1 MTERRGTGGAPPRP
15 RRIHLRAV
23 RTVGFYV
30 LLSLIGAL
38 FLGPFLILLASALK
52 PASQPVYSFPPQLI
66 PLPPVLD
73 WFVEAWHKISF
84 PRYLA
89 NSLLYELLTV
99 PAYLAISALAAYPL
113 ARIHFRGRAP
123 LFALIVSTMFL
134 PGEVMLV
141 PRFLVVSELGM
152 VDTFAGLVLPGLL
165 SAFGVF
171 LLKQAFEQIPR
182 ELFDAARV
190 DGCNEWQIF
199 WRVAVRQVTPTLA
212 TLAIFGFIGVWN
224 NFIWPLVVLKS
235 EDKFPIALGLAYL
248 QGIFGTD
255 VRSMAA
261 GTVIAVLPIII
272 FFLALQKH
280 FVDGMRGAVKG

>member
-1 MTERRGTGGAPPRP
+1 MRLAAKA
-15 RRIHLRAV
+15 LY
-23 RTVGFYV
+23 YV
-30 LLSLIGAL
+30 LLSAIGAL
-38 FLGPFLILLASALK
+38 FVVPFLILLASALK
-52 PASQPVYSFPPQLI
+52 PASQPVHSFPPQLI
-66 PLPPVLD
+66 PMPPVLD
-73 WFVEAWHKISF
+73 WFHEAWTQIAF

-99 PAYLAISALAAYPL
+99 PAYLAVSALAAYPL
-113 ARIHFRGRAP
+113 ARMRFRGRT
-123 LFALIVSTMFL
+123 LIFGLIVSTMFL

-152 VDTFAGLVLPGLL
+152 VDTYAGVVLPGLL

-171 LLKQAFEQIPR
+171 LLRQAFEQIPQ
-182 ELFDAARV
+182 ELFDAAKM

-199 WRVAVRQVTPTLA
+199 WRIAIRQVTPTLA
-212 TLAIFGFIGVWN
+212 TLAIFGFINVWN

-235 EDKFPIALGLAYL
+235 EDKYPIALGLAYL

-261 GTVIAVLPIII
+261 GTVIAVLPIVI
-272 FFLALQKH
+272 FFIAMQRH
-280 FVDGMRGAVKG
+280 FVEGMRGAVKG

>member
-1 MTERRGTGGAPPRP
+1 MSLARKTA
-15 RRIHLRAV
+15 
-23 RTVGFYV
+23 FYALLCAIGV
-30 LLSLIGAL
+30 L
-38 FLGPFLILLASALK
+38 FVMPFLILLASALK

-66 PLPPVLD
+66 PEPPVFD
-73 WFVEAWHKISF
+73 WFREAWTKISF

-89 NSLLYELLTV
+89 NSLIYELLTV
-99 PAYLAISALAAYPL
+99 PAYLVVSALAAYPL
-113 ARIHFRGRAP
+113 ARMRFPGRAP

-141 PRFLVVSELGM
+141 PRFLVVSQLGM
-152 VDTFAGLVLPGLL
+152 VDTFAGVVLPGLL

-171 LLKQAFEQIPR
+171 LLRQAFEQIPR

-199 WRVAVRQVTPTLA
+199 WRVAVRQVSPTLA
-212 TLAIFGFIGVWN
+212 TLAIFGFISVWN

-235 EDKFPIALGLAYL
+235 EQKYPVALGLAYL

-261 GTVIAVLPIII
+261 GTVIAVLPIVI
-272 FFLALQKH
+272 FFLAMQKH
-280 FVDGMRGAVKG
+280 FVEGMRGAVKG

>member
-1 MTERRGTGGAPPRP
+1 MSLVKKA
-15 RRIHLRAV
+15 A
-23 RTVGFYV
+23 FYA
-30 LLSLIGAL
+30 LLCAIGAL
-38 FLGPFLILLASALK
+38 FIGPFLILLAAALK
-52 PASQPVYSFPPQLI
+52 PASQPVYSFPPQII
-66 PLPPVLD
+66 PKPPVLD
-73 WFVEAWHKISF
+73 WFYEAWTKISF
-84 PRYLA
+84 PRYLV

-99 PAYLAISALAAYPL
+99 PAYLVVSALAAYPL
-113 ARIHFRGRAP
+113 ARMRFRGRTL

-152 VDTFAGLVLPGLL
+152 VDTFAGVVLPGLL

-171 LLKQAFEQIPR
+171 LLRQAFEQIPR

-212 TLAIFGFIGVWN
+212 TLAIFGFINVWN
-224 NFIWPLVVLKS
+224 NFIWPLVVLKT
-235 EDKFPIALGLAYL
+235 EEKYPIALGLAYL
-248 QGIFGTD
+248 QGIFGTE

-261 GTVIAVLPIII
+261 GTVLAVLPIVI
-272 FFLALQKH
+272 FFIAMQKH
-280 FVDGMRGAVKG
+280 FVEGMRGAVKG

>member
-1 MTERRGTGGAPPRP
+1 MSLARKTA
-15 RRIHLRAV
+15 
-23 RTVGFYV
+23 FYALLCAIGV
-30 LLSLIGAL
+30 L
-38 FLGPFLILLASALK
+38 FVMPFLILLASALK

-66 PLPPVLD
+66 PEPPVLD
-73 WFVEAWHKISF
+73 WFREAWTKISF

-89 NSLLYELLTV
+89 NSLIYELLTV
-99 PAYLAISALAAYPL
+99 PAYLVVSALAAYPL
-113 ARIHFRGRAP
+113 ARMRFPGRAP

-141 PRFLVVSELGM
+141 PRFLVVSQLGM
-152 VDTFAGLVLPGLL
+152 VDTFAGVVLPGLL

-171 LLKQAFEQIPR
+171 LLRQAFEQIPR

-199 WRVAVRQVTPTLA
+199 WRVAVRQVSPTLA
-212 TLAIFGFIGVWN
+212 TLAIFGFISVWN

-235 EDKFPIALGLAYL
+235 EQKYPIALGLAYL

-261 GTVIAVLPIII
+261 GTVIAVLPIVI
-272 FFLALQKH
+272 FFLVMQKH
-280 FVDGMRGAVKG
+280 FVEGMRGAVKG